1 MAVWLLSESCAC
13 VAHHAKRANGDTV
26 DIHQSP
32 PTKQTFLQV
41 VKFIT
46 LGAINNLSSYVI
58 YLIVTSAGVSP
69 YLTSAVLFV
78 VVAAAS
84 FWGNRQLTFQH
95 TGRLS
100 SSGFRFIVLYSVVF
114 VLVQLIL
121 VIGYQ
126 WLGIPHQIVT
136 IATTAIS
143 IPFMFVALKYYVFP
157 ERRTQ

>member
-1 MAVWLLSESCAC
+1 MAVWFLSESCAC

-58 YLIVTSAGVSP
+58 YLIVTTAGVSP
-69 YLTSAVLFV
+69 YLTPAVLFV

-84 FWGNRQLTFQH
+84 FWGNRHLTFHH

-100 SSGFRFIVLYSVVF
+100 SSELRFLIIYGLCF
-114 VLVQLIL
+114 AFAQLIL

-143 IPFMFVALKYYVFP
+143 IPFMFIALKYYVFP